1 MAHDLTEEQFKRA
14 LPKQLRNT
22 VDTQLI
28 DTINTL
34 ISEPI
39 AREAYRDN
47 LLSYTSVMQEG
58 SFKISSYIDAVRYV
72 SFKLMGDTNVLAYS
86 KTFPDRIQN
95 FAKNNTSE
103 KDISKYV
110 NGYNKNKL
118 VNLIYEQT
126 LIPSHILNAD
136 VYQKAIN
143 TQANLMTS
151 ARSEKVR
158 SDAADSLLKHLKPP
172 EVKQVELD
180 ISVKEDKC
188 IEDLRNTILEL
199 GEHQLKLVNSG
210 FATPKDIA
218 HSVIMPINNDDDII
232 EGEVVSG

>member
-14 LPKQLRNT
+14 LPKQLRSA
-22 VDTQLI
+22 VDTSLI
-28 DTINTL
+28 STINTL
-34 ISEPI
+34 VMDPI

-47 LLSYTSVMQEG
+47 LLSYTGVMQDG
-58 SFKISSYIDAVRYV
+58 RFKISSYLEAIRYV
-72 SFKLMGDTNVLAYS
+72 SHKMLGDTNILAYS
-86 KTFPDRIQN
+86 KTFPDRMQN
-95 FAKNNTSE
+95 FVTNKTSE

-110 NGYNKNKL
+110 HSYNGNKL

-136 VYQKAIN
+136 IYQKAIN
-143 TQANLMTS
+143 TQATLMTT
-151 ARSEKVR
+151 AHSEHVR
-158 SDAADSLLKHLKPP
+158 ATAADSLLKHLKPP

-180 ISVKEDKC
+180 ISIKEDKT

-218 HSVIMPINNDDDII
+218 HSTIVTPDDSDVI
-232 EGEVVSG
+232 EGELVDV